1 MNNNNDRQRIYAI
14 ALGAALLI
22 ASISASAD
30 PISDLEEELNERLP
44 YEERIAGWVDNT
56 ARAID
61 AFFGNEDAWRIDNE
75 SWLRLTTDMRWDTQ
89 EQGSVDASPRL
100 RLDLPTAKEEL
111 HLLIENDSLEERSA
125 AEEAVPA
132 LRQGDESK
140 SASVG
145 FGLDL
150 DNWAK
155 DWKKQFQ
162 VGIRGALPLNPYT
175 RFIAKRKWDLPGEWE
190 LASHNLLAWFNRDGY
205 SWKSQIRVGEPIAP
219 DWRMDFATNLQW
231 QEEDDFLEYSQRVTF
246 SNVLSDRS
254 AISYSTGV
262 TAASSS
268 DPRIEAYFLLADYRR
283 NISRRLVFID
293 VIPALTFPREEDYDP
308 QWSITVRLELY
319 FQKHLSRHN

>member
-1 MNNNNDRQRIYAI
+1 MKKNNDTPS
-14 ALGAALLI
+14 ALAAALAVALSMLPLCT
-22 ASISASAD
+22 AAD
-30 PISDLEEELNERLP
+30 PLSEIEDEFDQHLP

-56 ARAID
+56 ARSID

-75 SWLRLTTDMRWDTQ
+75 SWLRVTADMHWDTM
-89 EQGSVDASPRL
+89 EQGSVDVSPRL

-125 AEEAVPA
+125 AEDAVPA
-132 LRQGDESK
+132 LRQGDEGRS
-140 SASVG
+140 SSIG
-145 FGLDL
+145 LGLDL

-162 VGIRGALPLNPYT
+162 VGIRGSLPLNPYT
-175 RFIAKRKWDLPGEWE
+175 RFIAKRAWNLGGGWDLV
-190 LASHNLLAWFNRDGY
+190 SQNRLAWFNRDGY

-219 DWRMDFATNLQW
+219 DWRMDFATNLLW
-231 QEEDDFLEYSQRVTF
+231 QEKDDFLEYSQRVTF
-246 SNVLSDRS
+246 SNVLSSRS
-254 AISYSTGV
+254 AIGYSAGFTG
-262 TAASSS
+262 ASSS
-268 DPRIEAYFLLADYRR
+268 DPRIESYFLLADYRR

-319 FQKHLSRHN
+319 FQKHLSSHK